1 MGLFDNN
8 FWSNALI
15 TSISGPFGAAYNAFK
30 AFTGPSIA
38 DTAKKH
44 KTILEEQKKRG
55 TQTSNDAFS
64 IIKDQLHKSIDNIKY
79 AYEEREKLKGQL
91 VEKGNEA
98 YNSLKSS
105 YNDKGFENLILG
117 GLDTNFDNELSE
129 IEKEY
134 QSKYGRKPTYDEVF
148 NWINGDRVF
157 GKNLRENETEI
168 RPGIYLWHG
177 RAFVGDKRTPI
188 TSQIKRTNEQG
199 DIETI
204 DSNGVIRIIKAF
216 KNKQWWEILLEVEH
230 DEYSHSLTS
239 LQADGN
245 GQLVDERVLNEKE
258 TNIGN
263 QKMRK
268 VTYIIVI
275 KTYIYYYQIES
286 VLLIIVT
293 LSQMLFQI
301 FKRMLYL
308 NKRQIK

>member
-15 TSISGPFGAAYNAFK
+15 TATSGPFGAAYNAFK

-38 DTAKKH
+38 DTAKKR

-55 TQTSNDAFS
+55 TQTSNNADAFS

-148 NWINGDRVF
+148 NWINGDKVF

-177 RAFVGDKRTPI
+177 RALIGDKRTPI
-188 TSQIKRTNEQG
+188 TSEVKNTTDGGNE
-199 DIETI
+199 
-204 DSNGVIRIIKAF
+204 
-216 KNKQWWEILLEVEH
+216 
-230 DEYSHSLTS
+230 
-239 LQADGN
+239 
-245 GQLVDERVLNEKE
+245 NE
-258 TNIGN
+258 
-263 QKMRK
+263 
-268 VTYIIVI
+268 
-275 KTYIYYYQIES
+275 
-286 VLLIIVT
+286 
-293 LSQMLFQI
+293 
-301 FKRMLYL
+301 
-308 NKRQIK
+308 

>member
-15 TSISGPFGAAYNAFK
+15 TSIGGPFGAAYNAFK

-64 IIKDQLHKSIDNIKY
+64 IMKDQLHKSIDNIKY

-148 NWINGDRVF
+148 NWIN
-157 GKNLRENETEI
+157 
-168 RPGIYLWHG
+168 
-177 RAFVGDKRTPI
+177 
-188 TSQIKRTNEQG
+188 
-199 DIETI
+199 
-204 DSNGVIRIIKAF
+204 
-216 KNKQWWEILLEVEH
+216 
-230 DEYSHSLTS
+230 
-239 LQADGN
+239 
-245 GQLVDERVLNEKE
+245 
-258 TNIGN
+258 
-263 QKMRK
+263 
-268 VTYIIVI
+268 
-275 KTYIYYYQIES
+275 
-286 VLLIIVT
+286 
-293 LSQMLFQI
+293 
-301 FKRMLYL
+301 
-308 NKRQIK
+308 

>member
-64 IIKDQLHKSIDNIKY
+64 IMKDQLHKSIDNIKY
-79 AYEEREKLKGQL
+79 AYKEREKLKGQL
-91 VEKGNEA
+91 VERGNEA
-98 YNSLKSS
+98 YNSLKLS
-105 YNDKGFENLILG
+105 YNDKGFDNLILS

-148 NWINGDRVF
+148 NWINGDKVF
-157 GKNLRENETEI
+157 GKNLREGETEI

-177 RAFVGDKRTPI
+177 RAFIGDKRTPI
-188 TSQIKRTNEQG
+188 TSEVKNTTENG
-199 DIETI
+199 DTEYIN
-204 DSNGVIRIIKAF
+204 SNGIIRTTKAF
-216 KNKQWWEILLEVEH
+216 KNKQWWEFFLEGAH
-230 DEYSHSLTS
+230 DEYSNSATS

-245 GQLVDERVLNEKE
+245 GQLVDERVLNEASKKNELEWSKFLRKKIQEDKQLIDFKE
-258 TNIGN
+258 KNS
-263 QKMRK
+263 R
-268 VTYIIVI
+268 
-275 KTYIYYYQIES
+275 
-286 VLLIIVT
+286 
-293 LSQMLFQI
+293 
-301 FKRMLYL
+301 R
-308 NKRQIK
+308 